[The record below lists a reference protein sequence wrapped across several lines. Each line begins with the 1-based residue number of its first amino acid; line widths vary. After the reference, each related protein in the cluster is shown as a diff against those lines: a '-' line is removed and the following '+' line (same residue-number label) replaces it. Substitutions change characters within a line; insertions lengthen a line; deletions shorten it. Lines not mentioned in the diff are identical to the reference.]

1 QALTADSESWAKM
14 AARGPNAPRVS
25 RALRAWKDRPMAKDT
40 ELKGADQ
47 VVFESGFKARIMGI
61 DGTWW
66 REGYI
71 EVISPSGAKLTVEG
85 SVENIKLNEFFL
97 MLSTVG
103 NAHRKCELV
112 YVKGDEIGVRFLQ
125 KAEGKR
131 RARPMFSE
139 NEEFVP

>member
-1 QALTADSESWAKM
+1 MKARSTLIALAAIAALTPAFAQD
-14 AARGPNAPRVS
+14 
-25 RALRAWKDRPMAKDT
+25 
-40 ELKGADQ
+40 
-47 VVFESGFKARIMGI
+47 
-61 DGTWW
+61 
-66 REGYI
+66 
-71 EVISPSGAKLTVEG
+71 EG
-85 SVENIKLNEFFL
+85 SVQNLKLNEFFL

-131 RARPMFSE
+131 RPRPMFSE

>member
-1 QALTADSESWAKM
+1 
-14 AARGPNAPRVS
+14 
-25 RALRAWKDRPMAKDT
+25 MAK
-40 ELKGADQ
+40 ENEIKGTDQ

-66 REGYI
+66 RDCYI
-71 EVISPSGAKLTVEG
+71 EVISQSGAKLTVEG
-85 SVENIKLNEFFL
+85 SVENLKLNEFFL

-139 NEEFVP
+139 SEDFVP

>member
-1 QALTADSESWAKM
+1 MGKE
-14 AARGPNAPRVS
+14 
-25 RALRAWKDRPMAKDT
+25 T
-40 ELKGADQ
+40 ELKGTDQ

-66 REGYI
+66 RECYI
-71 EVISPSGAKLTVEG
+71 EVISQSGAKITVDG
-85 SVENIKLNEFFL
+85 SVENLKLNEFFL

>member
-1 QALTADSESWAKM
+1 M
-14 AARGPNAPRVS
+14 AARIATTCRRGRMCCVRTKEQS
-25 RALRAWKDRPMAKDT
+25 MGKET
-40 ELKGADQ
+40 ELKGSDQ
-47 VVFESGFKARIMGI
+47 VVFEAGFKARIMGI

-66 REGYI
+66 RECYI
-71 EVISPSGAKLTVEG
+71 EVISQSGAKITVEG
-85 SVENIKLNEFFL
+85 SVGNLKLNEFFL

-131 RARPMFSE
+131 RARPAFAE
-139 NEEFVP
+139 GEDFVP